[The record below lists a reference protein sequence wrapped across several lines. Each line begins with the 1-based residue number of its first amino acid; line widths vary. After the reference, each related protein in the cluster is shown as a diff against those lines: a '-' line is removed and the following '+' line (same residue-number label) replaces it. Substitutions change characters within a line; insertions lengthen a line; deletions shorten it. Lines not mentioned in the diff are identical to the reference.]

1 MMKSESKQGMKN
13 RAFITLEQYRNNF
26 DVGGAFDDIDSMS
39 AVAIATRS
47 ALQDLL
53 QDILLAYPEQDIL
66 ADILPDAITANMEQD
81 FSDENNREHSGWTNW
96 ATWNVG
102 LWIGNDEPTYKR
114 WVVWSKRRFEK
125 DTPWTPMDTFS
136 MLKVLFPSGET
147 PDGASILDANLQ
159 EISDSWNEDW
169 DNLFGT
175 DVIDKDQ
182 PCPIQHPEL

>member
-1 MMKSESKQGMKN
+1 GMCN
-13 RAFITLEQYRNNF
+13 RAFITLAEYRDNF
-26 DVGGAFDDIDSMS
+26 DVGGAYDDEDDY
-39 AVAIATRS
+39 VRS
-47 ALQDLL
+47 VLQDLL
-53 QDILLAYPEQDIL
+53 QDILLAYPEQNVL
-66 ADILPDAITANMEQD
+66 GSILPDAITANMEQD
-81 FSDENNREHSGWTNW
+81 FSGENNREHSGWSNW

-102 LWIGNDEPTYKR
+102 LWIGNEEPIYRR
-114 WVVWSKRRFEK
+114 WRDWSKRRFEK
-125 DTPWTPMDTFS
+125 DNPWTPLDTFS

-159 EISDSWNEDW
+159 EIADSWNEDW